1 MERKWISPRKI
12 DPKDILELYRD
23 LDDAINNKKL
33 STAKR
38 EALAKNAANTI
49 NVAVQQGWSPEE
61 TQRLIF
67 KSRVAGLRHDMM
79 KHISGSGNDTL
90 HNKMMGYGG
99 YRTHLYENF
108 VRPLLVVDGAAGI
121 RADKFLFKMD
131 GFTPG
136 AKSGLHMRSNLELLA
151 RDAISL
157 KLFIPAHLV
166 TMPTRN
172 PWRLCT
178 KISGICLVAISMMR
192 ARLNTA

>member
-1 MERKWISPRKI
+1 
-12 DPKDILELYRD
+12 
-23 LDDAINNKKL
+23 
-33 STAKR
+33 
-38 EALAKNAANTI
+38 
-49 NVAVQQGWSPEE
+49 
-61 TQRLIF
+61 
-67 KSRVAGLRHDMM
+67 M

-157 KLFIPAHLV
+157 KLFIPRAFGYHAHPQSMATLHKNIGYMFGRHFNDEGEVKYSLKHSLINGALNGSTFGFHRYSDKFDVLGPWMKDRNLGLV
-166 TMPTRN
+166 SSRN
-172 PWRLCT
+172 ILGC
-178 KISGICLVAISMMR
+178 
-192 ARLNTA
+192 